1 MCSSTTETE
10 NKTETQAVLSFIH
23 NSGSIA
29 TFENAQLSLDMDSDS
44 DSMCIHGIQYACVR
58 MSVCVSVVVVPA
70 SCGDLFWRAFSGA

>member
-10 NKTETQAVLSFIH
+10 YETETQAVLSFIH

-29 TFENAQLSLDMDSDS
+29 TFESAQLSLDMDS

-58 MSVCVSVVVVPA
+58 TSVFVVVVPA

>member
-10 NKTETQAVLSFIH
+10 TETESATETQAVLSFIH

-29 TFENAQLSLDMDSDS
+29 TFENEQLSLDMDS
-44 DSMCIHGIQYACVR
+44 DSMCIHGIQNACV
-58 MSVCVSVVVVPA
+58 CFVVPA